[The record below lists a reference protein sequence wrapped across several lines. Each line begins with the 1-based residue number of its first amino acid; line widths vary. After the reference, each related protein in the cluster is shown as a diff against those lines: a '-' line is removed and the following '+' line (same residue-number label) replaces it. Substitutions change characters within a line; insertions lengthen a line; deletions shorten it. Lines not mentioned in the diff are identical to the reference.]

1 MQTRLSSLR
10 IGSIAPR
17 LHVLW
22 ARPNWNRDSIS
33 TVGVCLVLTFALT
46 SFAPDADAF
55 TFSKVT
61 DPANPIVADGGHAA
75 SRYYGCAWVD
85 FDGDGDLDLFLDLDT
100 LYENQGSGNFV
111 RREDTGLGDGQI
123 ASAGFSMSGVSWG
136 DYDNDGDPD
145 AFIAG
150 EASYLYRNDG
160 LSGFTRITSGAI
172 GGGTDNRG
180 WTCAWGDYDNDGNL
194 DLVIIHPA
202 GFVPPSNMPLENK
215 LFHNDGPPNY
225 SFTEI
230 TTGPIVTGLDSYTVG
245 TWSDHDDDGDLD
257 LFIGSGPANGTTQP
271 DNVYRNL
278 LTENGTADFERILDA
293 PIGTDE
299 QDGQVW
305 NWIDYDNDGD
315 LDAYV
320 TNWGGSFSGLPNRLY
335 RQDPGVTFTEVT
347 GQEITDD
354 ARISLASIWED
365 FDNDGDLDCYV
376 GNDAGQQ
383 DGLYENNGDGTFTK
397 RTDTPITAEARA
409 RRSAT
414 AGDYDGDGDV
424 DLLVN
429 GPTLSRALYRNDD
442 TSGNRWLDVS
452 VFGAVSNRTGIG
464 AKVHLK
470 ATIGGSDV
478 AKVHL
483 KATIGGSDVWQR
495 RDISGQN
502 SFNGHSAQIAHFG
515 LGDATVADSIVVEFP
530 SGEISVETN
539 VAANQR
545 IVIGEG
551 DLSSTPLDEIARP
564 IRAALVLLGPSP
576 FRASTQIRLD
586 LPRTET
592 AEVTVHDVQGRL
604 IRTLLTGE
612 VAAGSRSLEWN
623 GKDELNRDVSSGV
636 YSLRLR
642 TSSSETSQSLVYVR

>member
-1 MQTRLSSLR
+1 MQTRLFPLR
-10 IGSIAPR
+10 IGPNRVR
-17 LHVLW
+17 LHALQER
-22 ARPNWNRDSIS
+22 ANWNRDSIS
-33 TVGVCLVLTFALT
+33 TGCACVALT
-46 SFAPDADAF
+46 LALASWASDAQAF
-55 TFSKVT
+55 TFSQVT
-61 DPANPIVADGGHAA
+61 DASNPIVADGGHGG

-85 FDGDGDLDLFLDLDT
+85 FDGDDDLDLFLDLDT
-100 LYENQGSGNFV
+100 LYENQGGGQFV

-123 ASAGFSMSGVSWG
+123 ASPGFSMSGVSWG

-160 LSGFTRITSGAI
+160 LSGFTRITTGAI

-180 WTCAWGDYDNDGNL
+180 WTCAWGDYDNDGHL

-202 GFVPPSNMPLENK
+202 GFVPPGDMPLENK

-257 LFIGSGPANGTTQP
+257 FFIGSGPADGTTQP

-278 LTENGTADFERILDA
+278 LTETGTANFERILDA

-320 TNWGGSFSGLPNRLY
+320 TNWGGGFGGLPNRLY
-335 RQDPGVTFTEVT
+335 RQETDGSFTEIT

-354 ARISLASIWED
+354 ARVSLASIWED

-376 GNDAGQQ
+376 GNDGSQL

-397 RTDTPITAEARA
+397 ITDTPITNEARA
-409 RRSAT
+409 RRGAT

-429 GPTLSRALYRNDD
+429 GPNLSRALYRNDD
-442 TSGNRWLDVS
+442 ASGNGWLDVS
-452 VFGAVSNRTGIG
+452 VFGTLSNRSAIG
-464 AKVHLK
+464 AKIHLK
-470 ATIGGSDV
+470 ATIGGN
-478 AKVHL
+478 A
-483 KATIGGSDVWQR
+483 VWQR
-495 RDISGQN
+495 REISGQN

-515 LGDATVADSIVVEFP
+515 LGDATFADSVVVEFP
-530 SGEISVETN
+530 SGEVATQTN
-539 VAANQR
+539 VAANQK

-551 DLSSTPLDEIARP
+551 DLSSTPPNGIAPSEGAR
-564 IRAALVLLGPSP
+564 LVLLGPSP
-576 FRASTQIRLD
+576 FRAATQIRLD
-586 LPRTET
+586 LPNTEA

-604 IRTLLTGE
+604 VRTLLKGQVE
-612 VAAGSRSLEWN
+612 AGSQTLSWN
-623 GKDELNRDVSSGV
+623 GKDDLNRSVSSGV

-642 TSSSETSQSLVYVR
+642 TPEGQSSQSLVYVR